1 MVTLVILH
9 LLAKYFACKGASSK
23 IQVGRNNDVKDDY
36 SWGVS
41 LPALLIRRLSL
52 VISGWMRTLS
62 REHCTLPLHP
72 PLLLNVELDVCT
84 DGQSN
89 RAKGCENAT
98 ILNVPC
104 VHSPRNLLKRILS
117 TSDKMTPSLILSLT
131 SPLTPTGDATSLMS
145 LLNLAKLSRNSG
157 GTSSI
162 LAQVGCLIKLLSA
175 SII

>member
-1 MVTLVILH
+1 M
-9 LLAKYFACKGASSK
+9 
-23 IQVGRNNDVKDDY
+23 GRNNDVKVDY

-41 LPALLIRRLSL
+41 LPASLIRRLSL

-84 DGQSN
+84 DEQSN
-89 RAKGCENAT
+89 RVKGCENAT
-98 ILNVPC
+98 ILNVPFLYR

-131 SPLTPTGDATSLMS
+131 SPLTPTDATSLMS
-145 LLNLAKLSRNSG
+145 LLNLAKLFPNSG
-157 GTSSI
+157 GTSFI
-162 LAQVGCLIKLLSA
+162 LGRVGCLIKLLLSA